1 MSVPVSAVPEGMDR
15 SEPERDSPGLLGRLR
30 ADAATRTVVVRGD
43 ALAVRD
49 DRLWL
54 VPATSAEASEWAFLG
69 RDAAGTALLLAV
81 VGEDAAAPAG
91 AEWAPLRIVGGE
103 LTAAD
108 ADLAATAVSLAR
120 WLVDAPFCP
129 RCGTRA
135 ELTQAGWSRHCPA
148 CGRIHFPRTDPAV
161 IVAIEDVSGEHL
173 LLGANAAWPQG
184 RYSCFA
190 GFVEAGESLES
201 AVAREV
207 FEEAGVI
214 VREVAY
220 RGSQPWPYP
229 RSLML
234 GFRAVADPAQ
244 AARADG
250 EEIAEVR
257 WFTRA
262 QIGEALAGG
271 GEVTLPGA
279 SSIAHRLIAEW
290 LGSPA

>member
-1 MSVPVSAVPEGMDR
+1 MPGSAVSLGLDR
-15 SEPERDSPGLLGRLR
+15 CEPERDRDGVLEELR
-30 ADAATRTVVVRGD
+30 ADPGTRVVVVRGD

-49 DRLWL
+49 AALWR
-54 VPATSAEASEWAFLG
+54 VPATSVDGAEWAFLG
-69 RDAAGTALLLAV
+69 RDPAGTALLVAV
-81 VGEDAAAPAG
+81 VDAEAQPPAG
-91 AEWAPLRIVGGE
+91 SSWAPLRIVGGE
-103 LTAAD
+103 LSEAD
-108 ADLAATAVSLAR
+108 ADIAATAVSLAR
-120 WLVDAPFCP
+120 WLVDAAFCP
-129 RCGTRA
+129 NCGTHA
-135 ELTQAGWSRHCPA
+135 DLAQAGWSRHCPS

-161 IVAIEDVSGEHL
+161 IVAIEDESGEHL

-207 FEEAGVI
+207 YEEAGVL
-214 VREVAY
+214 VRAVRY

-234 GFRAVADPAQ
+234 GFRAVADPAR
-244 AARADG
+244 AAHADG

-262 QIGEALAGG
+262 QIGAALDGA
-271 GEVTLPGA
+271 GEVTLPGP
-279 SSIAHRLIAEW
+279 SSIAHRLIVEW
-290 LGSPA
+290 LGTPA